1 MWLLCE
7 CAPSLRAFM
16 SSIMRWRRGVTA
28 SVLMGTPVLGEVET
42 PRSSRQATR
51 AAIDD
56 LSVDYCTRR
65 RAPRSGLSRS
75 DLVLWPITSISQFG
89 LGPLLVEPDMT
100 GPDLPSA
107 SATESPRRPWPTA
120 FRGW

>member
-75 DLVLWPITSISQFG
+75 DLVVWPIADQRVHCG
-89 LGPLLVEPDMT
+89 M
-100 GPDLPSA
+100 
-107 SATESPRRPWPTA
+107 SATDESGHCGNRVA
-120 FRGW
+120 DGF